1 VFAFG
6 SIVLTRFPFTDLSGD
21 KRRPA
26 LVVSR
31 DNDRR
36 ADLVVCFITSVPRSG
51 PDMAPLSP
59 TPGTGL
65 KVASVVRFD
74 KLATLDR
81 AVIAGTRATPRRTG
95 SPRSARAF
103 SACSASGNPSDGPAG
118 QPPRIRRI
126 AAPSGG
132 ARV

>member
-31 DNDRR
+31 DNGRR
-36 ADLVVCFITSVPRSG
+36 TDLIVCFITSVPRSG
-51 PDMAPLSP
+51 PDMAALDALPD
-59 TPGTGL
+59 TGL
-65 KVASVVRFD
+65 KVPSVVRFD

-81 AVIAGTRATPRRTG
+81 SVITG
-95 SPRSARAF
+95 KLGDA
-103 SACSASGNPSDGPAG
+103 PSDWL
-118 QPPRIRRI
+118 
-126 AAPSGG
+126 AAYRSTFFGVFGFDRP
-132 ARV
+132 

>member
-51 PDMAPLSP
+51 PDIARLDALA
-59 TPGTGL
+59 GTGL
-65 KVASVVRFD
+65 KVPSAVRFD

-81 AVIAGTRATPRRTG
+81 SVIAGKLGDAPTDWLVAQ
-95 SPRSARAF
+95 RSVFFNVFGFER
-103 SACSASGNPSDGPAG
+103 
-118 QPPRIRRI
+118 
-126 AAPSGG
+126 
-132 ARV
+132 